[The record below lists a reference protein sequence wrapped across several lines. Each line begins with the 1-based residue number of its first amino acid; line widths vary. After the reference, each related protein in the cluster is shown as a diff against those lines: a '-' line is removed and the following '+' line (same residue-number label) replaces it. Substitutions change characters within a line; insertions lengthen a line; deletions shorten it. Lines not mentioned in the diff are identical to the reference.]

1 MCSNERM
8 MEADLGLE
16 TARVRLAPLGA
27 MHLSDLRRNAN
38 DPALWEF
45 TFHPNPFDTQK
56 RAEQWLREALAPGN
70 VAFAIVDKESNEA
83 IGSTRYFDIHAEHRK
98 LEIAEAFR
106 SILAQST
113 ADEART
119 RAVVIIDKYGTAC
132 SKAMQILAAGLD
144 DALAFYA
151 FPAVHRRKLWSSNPI
166 EHLNVLPG

>member
-1 MCSNERM
+1 MAHVS
-8 MEADLGLE
+8 
-16 TARVRLAPLGA
+16 
-27 MHLSDLRRNAN
+27 
-38 DPALWEF
+38 
-45 TFHPNPFDTQK
+45 Q
-56 RAEQWLREALAPGN
+56 
-70 VAFAIVDKESNEA
+70 
-83 IGSTRYFDIHAEHRK
+83 HRK

-144 DALAFYA
+144 DSLAFYA

-166 EHLNVLPG
+166 EHLNGSLRKRTNVVGVFPNRDSAIRLISMLLIEQTKDWIEERCYMSDDSMQLAIRNAPGYTDAA